1 MKDMYH
7 WLGVAVY
14 CLFMVYIG
22 WRIREKIRHDDGE
35 QVNYEFWIAKRQLPG
50 WRLAISL
57 TAGWLMLGWVGFG
70 MSQIYM
76 YGATGLWILPIPWLI
91 LCVIV
96 IFMVPYVR
104 RLASVSLPQ
113 AFQKRY
119 GYSSRVMLGM
129 MSFFVFIS
137 WTQAELFMG
146 GRLMAPFLPVPAWIC
161 SLFHSLGAPQATEM
175 QVREWV
181 SMIVLVLPILLYIWM
196 GGFRANVST
205 DVAQFAIMAPF
216 MIILAV
222 VALNDAGAAG
232 KGNIWD
238 AISKAAPPTSGAG
251 KAMDLGFLGWLFPVV
266 LLIGYLPGWMIEQD
280 LIIRLQAA
288 QSTREAKK
296 AAWWGLL
303 FIGVFVIVLPSIIA
317 FCALVVYPPDG
328 ANVNPA
334 IGENAYNICSAFIQ
348 KLPLWLSVFMLV
360 GIVAC
365 QMSTVDTFA
374 NVSALALSYDLIEPV
389 MAKKKATSKA
399 RLLTAKWISMF
410 AIVLSLALALV
421 NKSLQDVYY
430 ISSGVLSACIAVP
443 ALFVF
448 WKRTTLSATLT
459 AAVLGFAGT
468 VGGFWYEYHILDQA
482 NAEAANHYTKV
493 LPAWMHN
500 TIGYHYIALGVLLSL
515 VSIVVVSLVTGP
527 ATKEQ
532 LASLQPAPVE
542 DYSAFVSQTL
552 ENGLS
557 PAPVKQAKTK

>member
-1 MKDMYH
+1 MTNAYH
-7 WLGVAVY
+7 WLGVGVY

-22 WRIREKIRHDDGE
+22 WRIREKIRHDEGE

-119 GYSSRVMLGM
+119 GYSARVILAVL
-129 MSFFVFIS
+129 SFFVFIA

-146 GRLMAPFLPVPAWIC
+146 GTLMAPFLGVKPSIC
-161 SLFHSLGAPQATEM
+161 MAILVAP
-175 QVREWV
+175 
-181 SMIVLVLPILLYIWM
+181 IVIYVWM
-196 GGFRANVST
+196 GGFRANVAT

-222 VALNDAGAAG
+222 VAVNDASTASH
-232 KGNIWD
+232 GNIMD
-238 AISKAAPPTSGAG
+238 AISKSTPPLAGAG

-288 QSTREAKK
+288 KSTREAKK

-303 FIGVFVIVLPSIIA
+303 LIGVFVIVLPSIIA
-317 FCALVVYPPDG
+317 FCTLVVYPPDG
-328 ANVNPA
+328 ANANAA
-334 IGENAYNICSAFIQ
+334 IGDKAYNICSAFIL
-348 KLPLWLSVFMLV
+348 KLPVWLSVFMLV
-360 GIVAC
+360 GILAC

-374 NVSALALSYDLIEPV
+374 NVSALALAYDLIEPV
-389 MAKKKATSKA
+389 MAKKKASPHS
-399 RLLTAKWISMF
+399 RLMTAKGISIF
-410 AIVLSLALALV
+410 ALLLSLACAMV
-421 NKSLQDVYY
+421 NESLQDVYY

-448 WKRTTLSATLT
+448 WKRTTLSAVIV
-459 AAVLGFAGT
+459 AAVLGFIGT
-468 VGGFWYEYHILDQA
+468 VGGFWYEYHTLDQA
-482 NAEAANHYTKV
+482 NADAANYYTKV
-493 LPAWMHN
+493 LPTWMHN

-515 VSIVVVSLVTGP
+515 VSIVVVSWITGP

-542 DYSAFVSQTL
+542 DYSTFVSQTL
-552 ENGLS
+552 EQDATAGKGTPV
-557 PAPVKQAKTK
+557 PAGK